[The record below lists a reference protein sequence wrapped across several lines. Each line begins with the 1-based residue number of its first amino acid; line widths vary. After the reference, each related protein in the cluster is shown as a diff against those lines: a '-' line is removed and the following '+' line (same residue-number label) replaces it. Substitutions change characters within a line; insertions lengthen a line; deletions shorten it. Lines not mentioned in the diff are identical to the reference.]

1 VIDRLRRRPLYAA
14 CNEDTRTELAALAP
28 ARADTV
34 VCVAAGGG
42 RALSLLGGGARRF
55 LAVDR
60 RESQLHVL
68 ELAAAALDALS
79 YEALR
84 GLVGLDDDTERLD
97 AFAQLRPHLSP
108 RARRYWD
115 ARRGLVARGVLYVG
129 RLETALARFART
141 LRATR
146 LMQWPA
152 AAFRARSLEE
162 QREILFGAPRDVAR
176 GGRAWAALFH
186 PALVAAFLQDP
197 SFRRSTEGRPGA
209 YLHGRLLDFAARRL
223 LRESFLLHL
232 IWFGRYDAAG
242 ALPLW
247 LTAEGAERARKQL
260 GVLEL
265 RHATLDGVA
274 ASLAREGPLCWSLSD
289 VSAWMDEAAFHAL
302 LERIVAASPAGSR
315 LCWRHLAAQWTTPP
329 LRRLARDP
337 ALSHRLTR
345 SDSSVFY
352 TIHAATVREH
362 A

>member
-1 VIDRLRRRPLYAA
+1 MIDRFRRRPLYAA

-28 ARADTV
+28 ARSDTV

-68 ELAAAALDALS
+68 ELSAAALDALP

-84 GLVGLDDDTERLD
+84 GFLGVDEDAERLD
-97 AFAQLRPHLSP
+97 VYARLRPQLSP
-108 RARRYWD
+108 RARRFWD
-115 ARRGLVARGVLYVG
+115 ARRGLVARGVLYAG
-129 RLETALARFART
+129 RLETTLARFADS

-146 LMQWPA
+146 LMRWPA
-152 AAFRARSLEE
+152 AAFRARSIEE
-162 QREILFGAPRDVAR
+162 QREILFGAPGDVAR

-197 SFRRSTEGRPGA
+197 SFHRSTEGPPGA
-209 YLHGRLLDFAARRL
+209 YLHARLLDFAARRL

-242 ALPLW
+242 ALPFW

-260 GVLEL
+260 GALEL
-265 RHATLDGVA
+265 RHATLDQVA
-274 ASLAREGPLCWSLSD
+274 ATLDRDGPLCWSLSD
-289 VSAWMDEAAFHAL
+289 VSAWMSEAEFHAL
-302 LERIVAASPAGSR
+302 LDRIVAASPPGSR
-315 LCWRHLAAQWTTPP
+315 LCWRHLAACWSTPP
-329 LRRLARDP
+329 LRRLAHDA
-337 ALSHRLTR
+337 ALSKHLERR
-345 SDSSVFY
+345 DSSVFY
-352 TIHAATVREH
+352 AIHAATVREPN
-362 A
+362 